1 MKRRTSYI
9 IPLISLFI
17 FTAGY
22 SQEKAVTLQ
31 LKWWH
36 QFQFAGY
43 YAAQLKGFYADN
55 GLHVNIIPGDAKH
68 DAVNEVLT
76 GKADFG
82 ITGCDLLTE
91 FANGKPLVALG
102 AIFQHSPYV
111 IITDSAKNIQT
122 PFDLVDKPIMASK
135 NQGWVELKAI
145 FLKEGIDPENLQ
157 IVHHSWDNLDLV
169 KGKAAAMTGYRSVEP
184 FQLAQLGMVPS
195 LIYPSTYGIDFYGD
209 LLFTSVKFANQY
221 PDIPEKFR
229 RASFKG
235 WDYAMKNKEEIIDY
249 ILTLAGVN
257 ERKVTREMLMQEAEE
272 MEKLILPQ
280 LVEIGHMNAGRWEH
294 IMEIQ
299 KDLGLIPQ
307 NTDLTGF
314 MYTPKKGFS
323 EITRDIGTVTLFS
336 IIAIFIIILA
346 YSIVVQRAVK
356 LKTKEQRLALD
367 ALRSSEE
374 KYRTL
379 IEQASDGIVICY
391 PNLQVEQ
398 VNSAALRMFGYD
410 QENFYKL
417 SLPDLLKTGKKE
429 ESFDFSALSEGTSSL
444 SQHTGIRK
452 DQTTFNLEI
461 NSTRLPNGDYMGFLR
476 DVTEKKKAEMALKE
490 KNKELNKLSAYL
502 QNIREE
508 ERKKIARE
516 VHDELGQLASAM
528 KINIDWLGLR
538 LENLSEAAKSR
549 LAHANKTVAV
559 MLTTIRSI
567 ASNLRPSILDDF
579 GLHAALKWQCTEFI
593 NLNGIECTYT
603 SGLDDTA
610 VPKNIQTE
618 LFRIAQE
625 SLTNVMRHSKATMV
639 IISTRE
645 DDTNL
650 YLSIRDNGVGFQSPD
665 RLNTLGLLG
674 LKERAASLFGTLEI
688 DSIPEGGTTITAV
701 IPKSYLSDKQT

>member
-1 MKRRTSYI
+1 M
-9 IPLISLFI
+9 LFV

-43 YAAQLKGFYADN
+43 YAAQLKGFYASN
-55 GLHVNIIPGDAKH
+55 GLQVNIIPGDIKH
-68 DAVNEVLT
+68 DAIEEVLS

-82 ITGCDLLTE
+82 ITGCDLLTAY
-91 FANGKPLVALG
+91 ANGKPLVALG
-102 AIFQHSPYV
+102 ALFQHSPYV

-122 PFDLVDKPIMASK
+122 PFDLIDKPIMVSE

-145 FLKEGIDPENLQ
+145 FLKEGIETQNLKVV
-157 IVHHSWDNLDLV
+157 IHSWNNMDLV
-169 KGKAAAMTGYRSVEP
+169 NGNAAAMTGYRSVEP
-184 FQLAQLGMVPS
+184 FQLTKLGMVPS

-209 LLFTSVKFANQY
+209 LLFTSAKFVNQQ
-221 PDIPEKFR
+221 PDVPEKFR
-229 RASFKG
+229 QASFRG
-235 WDYAMKNKEEIIDY
+235 WEYALKNKEEIIDY
-249 ILTLAGVN
+249 ILTLPGVN
-257 ERKVTREMLMQEAEE
+257 ERKLTRDMLMQEAEE

-280 LVEIGHMNAGRWEH
+280 VVEIGHMNAGRWAH

-299 KDLGLIPQ
+299 KDLGLIPH
-307 NTDLTGF
+307 NTNLSNF
-314 MYTPKKGFS
+314 MYTPKKGIS
-323 EITRDIGTVTLFS
+323 EIAREIGTVTLFS

-356 LKTKEQRLALD
+356 LKTKEQKLVLD
-367 ALRSSEE
+367 ALRISEE

-379 IEQASDGIVICY
+379 IEQASDGIIICY

-410 QENFYKL
+410 QESFYRL
-417 SLPDLLKTGKKE
+417 SLPDLLKTGNKE
-429 ESFDFSALSEGTSSL
+429 EPFDFSKLSEGTSSL

-452 DQTTFNLEI
+452 DLTTFNLEI

-476 DVTEKKKAEMALKE
+476 DVTEKKKAEMSLKE
-490 KNKELNKLSAYL
+490 KNQELNKLSAYL

-508 ERKKIARE
+508 ERKNIARE

-549 LAHANKTVAV
+549 LEHANKTVAV

-579 GLHAALKWQCTEFI
+579 GLHAALNWQCKEFI
-593 NLNGIECTYT
+593 NLNGIECIYT
-603 SGLDDTA
+603 SGFDDSE

-625 SLTNVMRHSKATMV
+625 SLTNVMRHSKATRV

-645 DDTNL
+645 DARTL
-650 YLSIRDNGVGFQSPD
+650 YLSVRDNGIGFQSPD
-665 RLNTLGLLG
+665 RLTTLGLLG
-674 LKERAASLFGTLEI
+674 LKERAASLSGTLDI

-701 IPKSYLSDKQT
+701 IPKSYLSGVQT